1 MLMPLTAEDVVSGI
15 FYYMK
20 QHKKEI
26 LSADREKIHS
36 TFYDIKVKYPDAM
49 RLFTFRNREQFPES
63 SQLDQAL
70 SNLDASGLITRQNM
84 TPRYYHLESAL
95 DNSYEKFS
103 KQLLKNAGID
113 EIIVETIAREVERVV
128 ADI

>member
-1 MLMPLTAEDVVSGI
+1 MPLTAEDVVSGI

-26 LSADREKIHS
+26 FSADREKIHS

-70 SNLDASGLITRQNM
+70 SNLDASGMITRQNM

-95 DNSYEKFS
+95 DISYEKFS

-128 ADI
+128 VDI